1 MAGPAIYDME
11 FSYSINV
18 VQQTS
23 YVRVLRAPGDTDRT
37 VYVDYIYR
45 STAVDAVRQG
55 TLEILVNRST
65 GEVTLTDDHSYV
77 GSTLYESNIKF
88 RASVTDENADTVA
101 DTIVIEMV
109 NLTSSDTGSLLFKV
123 KYKS

>member
-1 MAGPAIYDME
+1 ME

-23 YVRVLRAPGDTDRT
+23 YVRVLRAPGESDRT

-45 STAVDAVRQG
+45 STAIDAVRQG
-55 TLEILVNRST
+55 TLEILINRST
-65 GEVTLTDDHSYV
+65 GEATLTDDHSYL
-77 GSTLYESNIKF
+77 GGTIYENNVKF
-88 RASVTDENADTVA
+88 RAVVTDEDGDTVA
-101 DTIVIEMV
+101 DTIVIELV
-109 NLTSSDTGSLLFKV
+109 NLTSADTASLLFKV